1 MNFFRTLRNL
11 YGNKALIQK
20 REFKHNFQNFNMD
33 KDKIMVSL
41 FTKISKVR
49 DQLTRIG
56 GVMDEYYPIQAI
68 VYGLPSSW
76 EEFLVVFND

>member
-20 REFKHNFQNFNMD
+20 REFKHNFQNLNMD

-41 FTKISKVR
+41 FTMISKVR

-56 GVMDEYYPIQAI
+56 GVMDEYYLIQAI
-68 VYGLPSSW
+68 VDGLPSSW
-76 EEFLVVFND
+76 EAFLVVFND